1 MSLRVNFISK
11 VKKLSFV
18 SRSES
23 ESEQGD
29 TVNEIRR
36 ETGVIYPWSD

>member
-1 MSLRVNFISK
+1 MSQRVNLYSE
-11 VKKLSFV
+11 VKRQR

-29 TVNEIRR
+29 TVVRIRP
-36 ETGVIYPWSD
+36 ETG